1 MKLRYLVRAAVI
13 GAVYAAVTLV
23 LAPISYGP
31 LQFRISEALCVLPW
45 FFPEAVPGL
54 AAGCLL
60 ANLIGGNG
68 VLDVIFGTLATLLAA
83 LCTLWLRKT
92 GRRWLGCIP
101 PIVFNGVIVGAVLAY
116 VLAPKEEFLHFW
128 LIFGL
133 EVAGGEA
140 AVLFV
145 LGLPLLLLLPRLLS
159 RLQKTDTER

>member
-13 GAVYAAVTLV
+13 GAVYAAITLA

-54 AAGCLL
+54 AVGCLL
-60 ANLIGGNG
+60 ANLIGGTG
-68 VLDVIFGTLATLLAA
+68 LPDVIFGTLATLLAA

-92 GRRWLGCIP
+92 GKRWLGCIP
-101 PIVFNGVIVGAVLAY
+101 PVVFNGVIVGAVLSY
-116 VLAPKEEFLHFW
+116 VLAPGEEFLHFW
-128 LIFGL
+128 LVFGL

-145 LGLPLLLLLPRLLS
+145 LGLPLLILLS
-159 RLQKTDTER
+159 RLAHRIEDTDTER